1 MFAKPAQLLLTLT
14 SPYARKCR
22 MVAMEKGLDLPIS
35 LEPPHAAGSRI
46 SALNP
51 LVKIPALLLEDGE
64 VIYDSR
70 VIVQALELWQPQPAL
85 LPADAHQRIQALRW
99 EALADGVA
107 DAMVLVMMERQKP
120 AERQDA
126 GWIERQSIKV
136 RAGLQAFENAVMPQ
150 QFLVGGQLSLADLA
164 VVAACGY
171 VGLRGPE
178 LLAAAGPAL
187 HDWLA
192 WLQGRPSVAETAPP
206 PA

>member
-1 MFAKPAQLLLTLT
+1 MFAKPTQLLLTLT

-22 MVAMEKGLDLPIS
+22 MVAMEKAFDLPIS
-35 LEPPHAAGSRI
+35 IEPPHAAGSRVA
-46 SALNP
+46 ALNP

-64 VIYDSR
+64 VVYDSR
-70 VIVQALELWQPQPAL
+70 VIVQALELWQPEPAL
-85 LPADAHQRIQALRW
+85 LPAEPHARVQALRW

-126 GWIERQSIKV
+126 AWIERQSVKV
-136 RAGLQAFENAVMPQ
+136 AAGLRAFEDAAAPE

-178 LLAAAGPAL
+178 LLAAAGPKL

-192 WLQGRPSVAETAPP
+192 WLHQRPSVAQTVPRVG
-206 PA
+206 

>member
-70 VIVQALELWQPQPAL
+70 VIVQALELWQPLPAL
-85 LPADAHQRIQALRW
+85 LPADPHRRIQALRW

-126 GWIERQSIKV
+126 AWIERQSVKV
-136 RAGLQAFENAVMPQ
+136 RAGLQAFENAVGTEQ
-150 QFLVGGQLSLADLA
+150 LLVGGQLSLADLA

-187 HDWLA
+187 HGWLA
-192 WLQGRPSVAETAPP
+192 WMHERASVAETAPP
-206 PA
+206 TA